1 MRRLDG
7 GGGVA
12 GRPAG
17 EQRGDGR
24 RRMRRQ
30 GGRRRRGRARA
41 LAWVAAQG
49 RVRWRSRQRREE
61 ARVRWRSGERE
72 RRETMEKKG
81 PDGF

>member
-1 MRRLDG
+1 
-7 GGGVA
+7 VA

-17 EQRGDGR
+17 KQHGDGRRGDGR
-24 RRMRRQ
+24 RRMRGQ

-41 LAWVAAQG
+41 LARAAAQG
-49 RVRWRSRQRREE
+49 RVRWRSRRRREE
-61 ARVRWRSGERE
+61 ARVWRRSGERE